1 MSKNL
6 HDKFFVIFTAIAIF
20 FKKKKN
26 VCEKNYKV
34 KKKIYILSHFILQV
48 LTFCN
53 ILTSWKLLQM
63 EILMAA
69 SCKINR
75 EVKHLGDILQSDQK
89 KKSIFFV
96 LICSVIIIIAAK
108 TSVFIVVLRAWKKK
122 FHLSSKGL
130 LQF

>member
-6 HDKFFVIFTAIAIF
+6 LDNFFVIFTAIAIF
-20 FKKKKN
+20 FKN

-48 LTFCN
+48 LTFCS

-69 SCKINR
+69 SCKINQ

-89 KKSIFFV
+89 KV
-96 LICSVIIIIAAK
+96 CSFIIIIAAK
-108 TSVFIVVLRAWKKK
+108 TSVFIVVLTAWKKK

>member
-1 MSKNL
+1 
-6 HDKFFVIFTAIAIF
+6 
-20 FKKKKN
+20 
-26 VCEKNYKV
+26 
-34 KKKIYILSHFILQV
+34 
-48 LTFCN
+48 
-53 ILTSWKLLQM
+53 M

-69 SCKINR
+69 SCKINQ

-89 KKSIFFV
+89 KNIFFV
-96 LICSVIIIIAAK
+96 FICSVIIIIAAK

>member
-6 HDKFFVIFTAIAIF
+6 HDNFFVIFTAIAF
-20 FKKKKN
+20 FFKN

-48 LTFCN
+48 LTFCS
-53 ILTSWKLLQM
+53 ILTSWKLFQM
-63 EILMAA
+63 EILMVA
-69 SCKINR
+69 SCKINH

-89 KKSIFFV
+89 KNFFV
-96 LICSVIIIIAAK
+96 FICSFIIIIAAK